1 MQDALVLVIAV
12 AFFALTWALV
22 KFCARLERSDR

>member
-1 MQDALVLVIAV
+1 MQDALYLAIAV

-22 KFCARLERSDR
+22 KFCERLDRSDR